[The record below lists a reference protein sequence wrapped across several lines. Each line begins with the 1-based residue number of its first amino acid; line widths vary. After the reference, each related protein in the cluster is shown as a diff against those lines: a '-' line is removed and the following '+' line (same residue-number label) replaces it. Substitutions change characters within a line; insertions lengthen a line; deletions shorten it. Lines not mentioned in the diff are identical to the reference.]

1 MLPLRKG
8 KASRKAQM
16 STVIDIISRL
26 RAMDGQFRPAE
37 AEVARIVLEDPF
49 FAGRASI
56 AELAERAGVSQ
67 PSVTRFCRALG
78 CDSLRDFKFKLAQNL
93 AVGTN
98 YLKQPERLDDDVAH
112 LAQRVTG
119 CILDGIALARD
130 QLDHQ
135 AVRQAIEIIAEARR
149 LDIYGVG
156 GASHGVGMDAY
167 FRFFR
172 LDIPTAFYGDSHLQR
187 MSASTLGQG
196 DAVVAI
202 CNSGFIREILESA
215 EIAQQYG
222 AKVIAVTKPETP
234 LARLADVAVL
244 VNVPED
250 PDIFKP
256 TASRIAQIAIMDV
269 IATGVAVKRGA
280 LVHEKLRRIRH
291 NLIPVHAI
299 SGTPAPRARESE
311 TNTKSNRRKR
321 TRS

>member
-1 MLPLRKG
+1 MLP
-8 KASRKAQM
+8 SRKAKSSRKAEM
-16 STVIDIISRL
+16 STVVDIISRL
-26 RAMDGQFRPAE
+26 RAMAGQFRPAE
-37 AEVARIVLEDPF
+37 AEVAKTVLDDPF

-56 AELAERAGVSQ
+56 AELAGRAGVSQ

-78 CDSLRDFKFKLAQNL
+78 CESLRDFKFKLAQNL

-112 LAQRVTG
+112 LSQRVIG

-135 AVRQAIEIIAEARR
+135 AVRAAIETIAETRR

-172 LDIPTAFYGDSHLQR
+172 LDIPCAFYGDSHLQR
-187 MSASTLGQG
+187 MSASTLGPG
-196 DAVVAI
+196 DTVLAI
-202 CNSGFIREILESA
+202 CNSGFIREVLESV
-215 EIAQQYG
+215 EIARQYG
-222 AKVIAVTKPETP
+222 AKLIAMTKPQTP

-244 VNVPED
+244 VDVPED

-256 TASRIAQIAIMDV
+256 TASRIAQIAVMDV

-280 LVHEKLRRIRH
+280 VVHEKLRRIRH

-299 SGTPAPRARESE
+299 AGAPAPRSTEPSIK
-311 TNTKSNRRKR
+311 KSTRRKR
-321 TRS
+321 SRS

>member
-1 MLPLRKG
+1 
-8 KASRKAQM
+8 
-16 STVIDIISRL
+16 
-26 RAMDGQFRPAE
+26 
-37 AEVARIVLEDPF
+37 
-49 FAGRASI
+49 
-56 AELAERAGVSQ
+56 VSQ

-78 CDSLRDFKFKLAQNL
+78 CESVRDFKFKLAQNL

-98 YLKQPERLDDDVAH
+98 YLKQPDRLDDDVAH
-112 LAQRVTG
+112 LSQRVIG

-135 AVRQAIEIIAEARR
+135 AVRQAIDAIAEARR
-149 LDIYGVG
+149 LDIYGIG

-172 LDIPTAFYGDSHLQR
+172 LDIPCTFYADSHLQR
-187 MSASTLGQG
+187 MSASTLDPG
-196 DAVVAI
+196 DAVLVI

-215 EIAQQYG
+215 EIARQYG
-222 AKVIAVTKPETP
+222 AKLIAVTKPETP
-234 LARLADVAVL
+234 LARLADIPIL

-256 TASRIAQIAIMDV
+256 TASRIAQIAVLDV

-299 SGTPAPRARESE
+299 GAAAPRSRDTEAS
-311 TNTKSNRRKR
+311 KPQRRKKS
-321 TRS
+321 RS

>member
-1 MLPLRKG
+1 MLP
-8 KASRKAQM
+8 SRKAKSSRKAEM
-16 STVIDIISRL
+16 STVVDIISRL
-26 RAMDGQFRPAE
+26 RAMAGQFRPAE
-37 AEVARIVLEDPF
+37 AEVAKIVLEDPF
-49 FAGRASI
+49 FAGRATI

-112 LAQRVTG
+112 LAQRVIG

-135 AVRQAIEIIAEARR
+135 AVREAIEIIAETRR

-156 GASHGVGMDAY
+156 GASHGVGMDVY

-172 LDIPTAFYGDSHLQR
+172 LDISCAFYGDSHLQR
-187 MSASTLGQG
+187 MSASTLGPG
-196 DAVVAI
+196 DTVLAI
-202 CNSGFIREILESA
+202 CNSGFIREVLESV
-215 EIAQQYG
+215 EIARQYG
-222 AKVIAVTKPETP
+222 AKLIAVTKPETP

-256 TASRIAQIAIMDV
+256 TASRISQIAVMDV

-280 LVHEKLRRIRH
+280 VVHEKLRRIRH

-299 SGTPAPRARESE
+299 SGTPAPRSAEPAVK
-311 TNTKSNRRKR
+311 KSRRKK
-321 TRS
+321 RS

>member
-1 MLPLRKG
+1 MLPLRKR
-8 KASRKAQM
+8 KPSRKAQM
-16 STVIDIISRL
+16 STVVDIISRL
-26 RAMDGQFRPAE
+26 RAMAGQFRPAE

-49 FAGRASI
+49 FAGQASI

-78 CDSLRDFKFKLAQNL
+78 CESVRDFKFKLAQNL

-112 LAQRVTG
+112 LSQRVMG

-130 QLDHQ
+130 RLDHQ
-135 AVRQAIEIIAEARR
+135 AVRQAIEMIAAARR

-156 GASHGVGMDAY
+156 GASHGVGIDAY

-172 LDIPTAFYGDSHLQR
+172 LDIPSAFYGDSHLQR
-187 MSASTLGQG
+187 MSASTLGEG
-196 DAVVAI
+196 DAVLAI
-202 CNSGFIREILESA
+202 CNSGFIREILENA

-222 AKVIAVTKPETP
+222 AKLIAMTKPDTP
-234 LARLADVAVL
+234 LARMADVAVL
-244 VNVPED
+244 VDVPED

-256 TASRIAQIAIMDV
+256 TASRIAQIAVMDI

-280 LVHEKLRRIRH
+280 EAHEKLRRIRH

-299 SGTPAPRARESE
+299 DGAAAPRGRDPE
-311 TNTKSNRRKR
+311 TPKPHRRKR
-321 TRS
+321 SRT

>member
-1 MLPLRKG
+1 
-8 KASRKAQM
+8 M

-26 RAMDGQFRPAE
+26 RAMAGQFRPAE
-37 AEVARIVLEDPF
+37 AEVAKIVLEDPF

-112 LAQRVTG
+112 LSQRVIG

-156 GASHGVGMDAY
+156 GASHGVAMDAY

-172 LDIPTAFYGDSHLQR
+172 LDIACAVYGDSHLQR
-187 MSASTLGQG
+187 MSASTLGAG
-196 DAVVAI
+196 DAVLAI
-202 CNSGFIREILESA
+202 CNSGFIREVLESV

-222 AKVIAVTKPETP
+222 AKVIAVTKPDTP
-234 LARLADVAVL
+234 LARLAEVPVL

-256 TASRIAQIAIMDV
+256 TASRIAQMAVMDV

-280 LVHEKLRRIRH
+280 VAHEKLRRIRH

-299 SGTPAPRARESE
+299 GGTAAASAS
-311 TNTKSNRRKR
+311 TIKSNRRKR
-321 TRS
+321 SRS

>member
-1 MLPLRKG
+1 MLPLRTDRS
-8 KASRKAQM
+8 SRKAKM
-16 STVIDIISRL
+16 ATVIDIISRV
-26 RAMDGQFRPAE
+26 RAMAGQFRPAE
-37 AEVARIVLEDPF
+37 DQVAKIVLDDPF

-56 AELAERAGVSQ
+56 GELASRAGVSQ

-112 LAQRVTG
+112 LAARVIG
-119 CILDGIALARD
+119 CILDGITLARD

-135 AVRQAIEIIAEARR
+135 AIRQAIEIIAEARR
-149 LDIYGVG
+149 LDIYGIG

-187 MSASTLGQG
+187 MSASTLGPN
-196 DAVVAI
+196 DALLAI
-202 CNSGFIREILESA
+202 CNSGYIREILESV

-222 AKVIAVTKPETP
+222 AKVIAVTKPDTP
-234 LARLADVAVL
+234 LAKLADVPVL

-256 TASRIAQIAIMDV
+256 TASRIAQISVMDV

-280 LVHEKLRRIRH
+280 AAHEKLRRIRH
-291 NLIPVHAI
+291 NLIPVQAI
-299 SGTPAPRARESE
+299 GNTAPGASDKGAGTRSG
-311 TNTKSNRRKR
+311 KRKR
-321 TRS
+321 PKA